1 MCDLI
6 PFDANGSG
14 WEVWALELHG
24 ALSSR
29 ATSPMLTAPP
39 IAICVLVVLFDLGQ
53 VVSGHPLLAE
63 LSYWILTFA
72 VAVSTLVVT
81 GLLVSLTSGPV
92 GLPERR
98 AAGIVTGALTG
109 ASVAL
114 AMVWWLRTD
123 GSSAVAGG
131 QLVVELF
138 ALGLALAGVWTG
150 RVLAGPPVREV
161 APVSGLPFFT

>member
-1 MCDLI
+1 
-6 PFDANGSG
+6 
-14 WEVWALELHG
+14 
-24 ALSSR
+24 
-29 ATSPMLTAPP
+29 MLTAPP
-39 IAICVLVVLFDLGQ
+39 IALCVLVVLFDLSQ
-53 VVSGHPLLAE
+53 VVSANPLLAE

-72 VAVSTLVVT
+72 VAVSTVVVT

-123 GSSAVAGG
+123 GSPEVAGG

-150 RVLAGPPVREV
+150 RVLAGPPAREV
-161 APVSGLPFFT
+161 APVSGLPFFTAS